1 VTPLQISRLWWP
13 QSSTNHYWQK
23 VSWIKEVGPTFAAL
37 MMVKAY
43 QIEKTHL
50 LHISQKTVS
59 HFASHCKI
67 LELWVLE
74 AWYGHNLQR
83 TKPLQE
89 GSFNFQYL
97 LHKIQSAIQFKE
109 TVCYRYHPE

>member
-1 VTPLQISRLWWP
+1 
-13 QSSTNHYWQK
+13 
-23 VSWIKEVGPTFAAL
+23 
-37 MMVKAY
+37 MVKAY
-43 QIEKTHL
+43 QIEKPIYFTSH
-50 LHISQKTVS
+50 KTVS

-74 AWYGHNLQR
+74 AWYGINLQR

-89 GSFNFQYL
+89 GSFNFLYL

-109 TVCYRYHPE
+109 TIVIDNTLNKAYPFVIPLQFRVV